1 MSNNAPKAAQYTV
14 LFRFTDRGGLF
25 VGRGNWG
32 HERTTYIC
40 MYKYVP
46 MRYSKAEA
54 NAKATAKPSGGN
66 TSRKQIKEQERREL
80 NSGNANMLYT
90 CYENDSIELY
100 KV

>member
-1 MSNNAPKAAQYTV
+1 
-14 LFRFTDRGGLF
+14 
-25 VGRGNWG
+25 
-32 HERTTYIC
+32 
-40 MYKYVP
+40 